1 MSGIKKVA
9 RIIVPSN
16 KLNDFEDTYRLNKAR
31 VAYRVYGK
39 SPKNARVI
47 AVTGTNGKTTT
58 VAFINSVLKA
68 AGHKTAVYTTAFT
81 EINGKYKTNRTH
93 MTVASPWS
101 VQKFFKKAKSSNVDW
116 VVLEVT
122 SHALDQHRIYGVP
135 VEIAVI
141 TNLSQ
146 DHLDYHGTMEAYAQA
161 KSRLITDFQP
171 KNVILNADDEWFE
184 YFGRKVKKHLHSIG
198 KHRATHQIKDI
209 NLKSDGTVFTV
220 VSSKGRVDLKMPLV
234 GEFNVYNA
242 AMAVAV
248 GQLIGLPKQSI
259 PEGIKLLD
267 VVEGRLEPVSA
278 GQDFTVLV
286 DYAHTPD
293 ALKNVISA
301 VKAITKGSVRVVFG
315 ATGDRDPGKR
325 QAMGEVAAELANMIY
340 LTDDETY
347 TEDGDL
353 IRAAVREGIEKRK
366 GKYIEI
372 ADRREAIKQAFL
384 DSEHGDVVLLAGIG
398 HQNYRNMGGKKEP
411 WDERVIAKEL
421 LNEILKKPL

>member
-1 MSGIKKVA
+1 
-9 RIIVPSN
+9 
-16 KLNDFEDTYRLNKAR
+16 
-31 VAYRVYGK
+31 
-39 SPKNARVI
+39 
-47 AVTGTNGKTTT
+47 
-58 VAFINSVLKA
+58 
-68 AGHKTAVYTTAFT
+68 
-81 EINGKYKTNRTH
+81 
-93 MTVASPWS
+93 
-101 VQKFFKKAKSSNVDW
+101 
-116 VVLEVT
+116 
-122 SHALDQHRIYGVP
+122 
-135 VEIAVI
+135 
-141 TNLSQ
+141 
-146 DHLDYHGTMEAYAQA
+146 
-161 KSRLITDFQP
+161 
-171 KNVILNADDEWFE
+171 
-184 YFGRKVKKHLHSIG
+184 
-198 KHRATHQIKDI
+198 
-209 NLKSDGTVFTV
+209 
-220 VSSKGRVDLKMPLV
+220 MPLV

-242 AMAVAV
+242 TMAVAV

-325 QAMGEVAAELANMIY
+325 QAMGEVAAELADMIY